1 MMVINKV
8 AAFYLPSNTK
18 SRIKALEKVKGDR
31 PELSEVID
39 ARIPDLERRLEY
51 FKEPVK
57 FREESLVT
65 LGSALDVVE
74 ERLSE
79 GGGPF
84 ICGEDYTLADVCF
97 TCVVAR
103 CVPTTLW
110 GSDQILLLC
119 NNIFKSVDTYCT
131 LWCSLGRQLV
141 KKRL

>member
-1 MMVINKV
+1 MVINKV

-57 FREESLVT
+57 FVEESLVT

-79 GGGPF
+79 GGGPPVF
-84 ICGEDYTLADVCF
+84 ALFSEPSLTGEDASG
-97 TCVVAR
+97 
-103 CVPTTLW
+103 
-110 GSDQILLLC
+110 GSDALLAM
-119 NNIFKSVDTYCT
+119 SVRGPSATARPAV
-131 LWCSLGRQLV
+131 S
-141 KKRL
+141 